1 MHTSNEMTAKKVTGR
16 KKLENGPDKES
27 ENKTH
32 ERPCVPKAPLQSSQR
47 YIRTKAEGAKKPTLN
62 VLHTSEAYGHPRQ
75 IVLLEEGC
83 PLTEITEENETRLV
97 EIDYQDILPNSDH
110 FSCCS
115 RLRKPFWYNNRRLRW
130 ASSRNHRFIH
140 DRPMS

>member
-1 MHTSNEMTAKKVTGR
+1 MTAKKVTGR

-115 RLRKPFWYNNRRLRW
+115 RLRKPF
-130 ASSRNHRFIH
+130 
-140 DRPMS
+140 